1 MVAGLLRRAAARSLR
16 SSAQRRG
23 ADGARWV
30 PAVQRRCKSTA
41 SLLDDEFD
49 EDLRFTGMSGGK
61 LVHEA
66 LVECGVDTVFGYSGG
81 ANLPILDQFSDSPIR
96 FVMNRSEQ
104 CCGHAAE
111 GYARATGK
119 VGVVLTTS
127 GPGLTN
133 IITPLQ
139 DARGDSTPI
148 LALSGQV
155 PTAAV
160 GTDAFQ
166 ECLAVDLTRPCT
178 KWSYQVKSVEEVR
191 SVVHEA
197 YRVASSGKRGPV
209 HLDLPK
215 DVMTTL
221 LRGGSLPLPMQPPEI
236 PTDMRSLEQ
245 VVRLLS
251 TAKKPIL
258 YVGQGANNAPEELLA
273 LAEAAN
279 VPWTTTLHAMGVLSE
294 HHPKSMHMLG
304 MHGAAYA
311 NYAIQE
317 SDLIIA
323 IGSRFDDRTTVVL
336 PKYAPEAKRAHEEG
350 TGGFIHFD
358 IEPSQFGR
366 VLHPTVAVPGDAKI
380 SLQHLIPLVQAGPKP
395 QHSREPWL
403 QRCAELKADFPF
415 QYTPPPDRK
424 LKTQSAIEAIYN
436 GLKSREKDVIVS
448 TGVGNHQMMA
458 CQFFRWTQPR
468 QMITSGSL
476 GTMGFGLPAAIGAQ
490 VACPDKTVLLIDG
503 DGSFNM
509 TLNDL
514 GTIKEHQ
521 LPVKIAIMNDHRQQ
535 MVHVWQRLFFDN
547 RLMATHNV
555 NPDFVALAK
564 SYDIESYRVDT
575 LDELPDVIDKFVNAK
590 GPVLV
595 DFRVVPDICLPMVAP
610 GKGLDEMFLPGT
622 LTLDNDAAQDP
633 KMEGLA
639 PS

>member
-1 MVAGLLRRAAARSLR
+1 MLAGRAAAARHA
-16 SSAQRRG
+16 SAL
-23 ADGARWV
+23 ARWA
-30 PAVQRRCKSTA
+30 PSMRRSKSTA
-41 SLLDDEFD
+41 ASFEDDD
-49 EDLRFTGMSGGK
+49 DPGGDLAFSGMSGGK
-61 LVHEA
+61 IVHEA
-66 LVECGVDTVFGYSGG
+66 LVECGIDTVFGYSGG
-81 ANLPILDQFSDSPIR
+81 ANLPILDQFHESPIR

-111 GYARATGK
+111 GYARATGR

-166 ECLAVDLTRPCT
+166 ECLAVDLTKPCT
-178 KWSYQVKSVEEVR
+178 KWSYQVKCVEEVR

-197 YRVASSGKRGPV
+197 YRVASSGKQGPV

-215 DVMTTL
+215 DVMTAI
-221 LRGGSLPLPMQPPEI
+221 LRGGSLPLPMQPP
-236 PTDMRSLEQ
+236 PLPVDLHACK
-245 VVRLLS
+245 RLAELLAV
-251 TAKKPIL
+251 AKKPIL
-258 YVGQGANNAPEELLA
+258 YVGQGANGAPEELLA
-273 LAEAAN
+273 LAEAAQ
-279 VPWTTTLHAMGVLSE
+279 VPVTTTVHAMGAFSE
-294 HHPKSMHMLG
+294 HHPHSLHMLG

-311 NYAIQE
+311 NFAIQE

-323 IGSRFDDRTTVVL
+323 IGSRFDDRTTGVL
-336 PKYAPEAKRAHEEG
+336 SKYAPEARKAHEEG
-350 TGGFIHFD
+350 RGGLVHFD

-366 VLHPTVAVPGDAKI
+366 VVHPTIAISGDCKLAM
-380 SLQHLIPLVQAGPKP
+380 QALIPMIPSHPP
-395 QHSREPWL
+395 QFPRKPWL
-403 QRCAELKADFPF
+403 DHIKQLKVDYPF
-415 QYTPPPDRK
+415 QYTAPPDGK

-436 GLKSREKDVIVS
+436 GLRPREKDVIVA
-448 TGVGNHQMMA
+448 TGVGNHQMMS

-468 QMITSGSL
+468 QFITSGSL

-521 LPVKIAIMNDHRQQ
+521 LPVKMAIMNDHRQQ
-535 MVHVWQRLFFDN
+535 MVHVWQKLFFDN

-555 NPDFVALAK
+555 NPDYVALAQA
-564 SYDIESYRVDT
+564 YDIEAYCCKHV
-575 LDELPDVIDKFVNAK
+575 DELPDVIDKFVNAK

-595 DFRVVPDICLPMVAP
+595 DFRCVPDICLPMVAP
-610 GKGLDEMFLPGT
+610 GKGLGEMFMPGSI
-622 LTLDNDAAQDP
+622 DINEVGGQP

>member
-1 MVAGLLRRAAARSLR
+1 
-16 SSAQRRG
+16 
-23 ADGARWV
+23 
-30 PAVQRRCKSTA
+30 
-41 SLLDDEFD
+41 
-49 EDLRFTGMSGGK
+49 
-61 LVHEA
+61 
-66 LVECGVDTVFGYSGG
+66 
-81 ANLPILDQFSDSPIR
+81 
-96 FVMNRSEQ
+96 MNRSEQ

-178 KWSYQVKSVEEVR
+178 KWSYQVRSVEEVR

-197 YRVASSGKRGPV
+197 IRVASSGKRGPV

-215 DVMTTL
+215 DVMTAL
-221 LRGGSLPLPMQPPEI
+221 LRGGSLPLSMQPPPI
-236 PTDMRSLEQ
+236 PVDRGALERC
-245 VVRLLS
+245 VALLAK
-251 TAKKPIL
+251 AKKPIL
-258 YVGQGANNAPEELLA
+258 YVGQGANDAPEELLA

-279 VPWTTTLHAMGVLSE
+279 IPWTTTVHAMGVLSE
-294 HHPKSMHMLG
+294 HHPSSMHMLG

-317 SDLIIA
+317 ADLIIA
-323 IGSRFDDRTTVVL
+323 VGSRFDDRTTGVL
-336 PKYAPEAKRAHEEG
+336 PKYAPEARKAHEEG

-358 IEPSQFGR
+358 IEPSQIGR
-366 VLHPTVAVPGDAKI
+366 VLHPTIAVAGDAVHA
-380 SLQHLIPLVQAGPKP
+380 LQQLVPMVQNGPKP
-395 QHSREPWL
+395 EHDRGAWM
-403 QRCAELKADFPF
+403 QRCHELKAEFPF
-415 QYTPPPDRK
+415 QYTPPPDGK
-424 LKTQSAIEAIYN
+424 LKTQSAIEAIYK
-436 GLKSREKDVIVS
+436 GLQSREKDLIVATGERRILTLS
-448 TGVGNHQMMA
+448 PSNPNPLTHTLPSLVAFTGVGNHQMMA
-458 CQFFRWTQPR
+458 CQFIRWTQPR

-521 LPVKIAIMNDHRQQ
+521 LPVKIAIMNDHSQQ

-555 NPDFVALAK
+555 NPDYVALAK
-564 SYDIESYRVDT
+564 SFDIESYCCRHV
-575 LDELPDVIDKFVNAK
+575 DELPETIEKFVNAK
-590 GPVLV
+590 GPILI

-622 LTLDNDAAQDP
+622 LTLDNDAAHDP

>member
-1 MVAGLLRRAAARSLR
+1 
-16 SSAQRRG
+16 
-23 ADGARWV
+23 
-30 PAVQRRCKSTA
+30 
-41 SLLDDEFD
+41 
-49 EDLRFTGMSGGK
+49 MSGGK
-61 LVHEA
+61 LVHES
-66 LVECGVDTVFGYSGG
+66 LIECGVDTVFGYSGG
-81 ANLPILDQFSDSPIR
+81 ANLPILDQFNDSPMR

-111 GYARATGK
+111 GYARATGR

-148 LALSGQV
+148 VALSGQV

-197 YRVASSGKRGPV
+197 FRVASSGKQGPV

-215 DVMTTL
+215 DVMTAI
-221 LRGGSLPLPMQPPEI
+221 LRGSSLPLPMQPPPI
-236 PTDMRSLEQ
+236 PVDLHAVQRCAEMLAI
-245 VVRLLS
+245 
-251 TAKKPIL
+251 AKKPIL
-258 YVGQGANNAPEELLA
+258 YVGQGANGAPEELLA
-273 LAEAAN
+273 LAEAAQ
-279 VPWTTTLHAMGVLSE
+279 VPVTTTVHAMGAFSE
-294 HHPKSMHMLG
+294 HHPNSLHMLG

-311 NYAIQE
+311 NFAIQE
-317 SDLIIA
+317 ADLIIA
-323 IGSRFDDRTTVVL
+323 IGSRFDDRTTGVL
-336 PKYAPEAKRAHEEG
+336 NKYAPEAKKAHEEG
-350 TGGFIHFD
+350 RGGLVHFD

-366 VLHPTVAVPGDAKI
+366 VINPTIAIAGDCKLAMQALVPMLAEHPPLHPRA
-380 SLQHLIPLVQAGPKP
+380 
-395 QHSREPWL
+395 PWL
-403 QRCAELKADFPF
+403 ERTQQLKAEYPF
-415 QYTPPPDRK
+415 SYTAPPDGK

-436 GLKSREKDVIVS
+436 GLRHREKDVIVA
-448 TGVGNHQMMA
+448 TGVGNHQMMS

-468 QMITSGSL
+468 QFITSGSL

-521 LPVKIAIMNDHRQQ
+521 LPIKIAIMNDHRQQ
-535 MVHVWQRLFFDN
+535 MVHVWQKLFFDN
-547 RLMATHNV
+547 RLMATNNV
-555 NPDFVALAK
+555 NPDYVALAQ
-564 SYDIESYRVDT
+564 SYGIESYRAAHVD
-575 LDELPDVIDKFVNAK
+575 DLPEVIDKFVNAT

-595 DFRVVPDICLPMVAP
+595 DFRCVPDICLPMVAP
-610 GKGLDEMFLPGT
+610 GKGLDEMFMPGSI
-622 LTLDNDAAQDP
+622 DINAVGEAP